1 MNRRITPS
9 SSPREDLLRAI
20 FKQDKAMRASVVLA
34 VFVLGTFHASPS
46 LAAASNPRP
55 CYGDLIVVCPPAN
68 ATNPRPK
75 PSKPK
80 PGMEIEND
88 AIDAGMKEARD
99 KA

>member
-1 MNRRITPS
+1 MFSDQHP
-9 SSPREDLLRAI
+9 

-34 VFVLGTFHASPS
+34 VFVFGTFQASPS

-68 ATNPRPK
+68 PTNPKPK

-80 PGMEIEND
+80 PGIEIDNH
-88 AIDAGMKEARD
+88 AIDAGMKEAGE
-99 KA
+99 KADIT